1 MSNPQSTLSA
11 DSGHCRVPKT
21 TSQASQHHTRGSLTL
36 HRPPKNYSCHL
47 ALAMGPGHMRARH
60 SALPHHPG
68 EDKRPRLRAAIRLGS
83 SELHISPTT
92 LHNSGIWGQD
102 KRGKPVDTPD
112 IKP

>member
-1 MSNPQSTLSA
+1 MSSPQSTLSA
-11 DSGHCRVPKT
+11 DPGHCSMPKT
-21 TSQASQHHTRGSLTL
+21 TSQVSQYHTRGSLTL
-36 HRPPKNYSCHL
+36 YHPPRNYSCHL
-47 ALAMGPGHMRARH
+47 TLATGLGHMRARH

-83 SELHISPTT
+83 SKVTHIPTT
-92 LHNSGIWGQD
+92 LHDSGIWGQD